1 MFSAKA
7 DPRWLGTR
15 VFFVLLLLAAG
26 ATTGLAGC
34 GGAEERPATWSFI
47 STAIIEPSCAT
58 VNCHSALAQR
68 ASVDLST
75 REIGYRTLNAAI
87 YDDAGA
93 PLVIG
98 RSFVRPGHPE
108 SSEII
113 SLMHAQ
119 GTLRMPPDTALPE
132 ADIQLIADWI
142 TAGAANN

>member
-1 MFSAKA
+1 MFSVKA

-75 REIGYRTLNAAI
+75 REIGYQTLNATT
-87 YDDAGA
+87 
-93 PLVIG
+93 G